1 MTYVTNSNV
10 VTNQFQT
17 PVTAIET
24 QKQISR
30 SFNDFL
36 FRIGGVEEVDA
47 VNRRTFNSLVG
58 VSPSNYRMQT
68 PKQDGTFYSSGK
80 EALRVA
86 NPEIAKAK
94 SLACKAPLP
103 PLVLYTLSE
112 NVTTTVALP
121 TGISADVMVGPNLS
135 FSVTEMATF

>member
-94 SLACKAPLP
+94 AVQELLM
-103 PLVLYTLSE
+103 LQGLSE
-112 NVTTTVALP
+112 K
-121 TGISADVMVGPNLS
+121 D
-135 FSVTEMATF
+135 ATKQAVRIYGGQKQVRI